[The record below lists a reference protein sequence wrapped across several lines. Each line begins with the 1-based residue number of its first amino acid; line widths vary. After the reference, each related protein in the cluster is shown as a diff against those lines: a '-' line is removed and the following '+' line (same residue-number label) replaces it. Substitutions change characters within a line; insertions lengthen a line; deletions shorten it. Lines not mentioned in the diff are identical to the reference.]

1 MSSFSE
7 YKLDNVIRRQLVDL
21 PFPKELRA
29 DFKLSMVELPRAGV
43 MSKSKKFRATKSA
56 GDMLD
61 TSPSRRGQTQSS
73 DLLIGDRPKTSL
85 TVDPTASPPSPA
97 KPSAASGK
105 LSARTLSPID
115 MRQSGKAGGVSSK
128 MSAAPLSPVASRSGK
143 AQGNYSIR
151 GVDIR
156 FKLLRQVQFL
166 LLTIIDLLY
175 LI

>member
-43 MSKSKKFRATKSA
+43 MSKNKKFRATKSA

-61 TSPSRRGQTQSS
+61 TSPSRRGQTQLS
-73 DLLIGDRPKTSL
+73 DLLIGDRPKTSMAI
-85 TVDPTASPPSPA
+85 DPTASPPSPA
-97 KPSAASGK
+97 KPSTAAASGK

-115 MRQSGKAGGVSSK
+115 VRQSGKAGVSSK
-128 MSAAPLSPVASRSGK
+128 MAAAPLSPVASRSGK
-143 AQGNYSIR
+143 APGSYSIK
-151 GVDIR
+151 GA
-156 FKLLRQVQFL
+156 
-166 LLTIIDLLY
+166 
-175 LI
+175 